1 MSGLG
6 FPTGAGVAA
15 ARNPRR
21 ALIIGLTMLGA
32 IALAMLL
39 LWRFGPW
46 RNTARVPADLAMQP
60 VGPYRIGVFNSP
72 DPPRVGEN
80 DLTIV
85 LRDALGGPVRGATIA
100 KVVSMPAMGAM
111 P

>member
-15 ARNPRR
+15 ARHPRR
-21 ALIIGLTMLGA
+21 ALVIGLVMLGV

-46 RNTARVPADLAMQP
+46 RNAARVPSDLTMQA
-60 VGPYRIGVFNSP
+60 VGGYRIGAFNTP

-80 DLTIV
+80 ILTIV
-85 LRDALGGPVRGATIA
+85 LRDASGRPVDRRDDAGRC
-100 KVVSMPAMGAM
+100 
-111 P
+111 